1 MSIDYAS
8 LLIAMIC
15 SGAAVALALLVNW
28 LNARRDAYLAS
39 WAIGILMI
47 VVALA
52 ELALQA
58 GEPRPTG
65 KHLPYALM
73 ITGTLTI
80 LAGVMQFR
88 SGAAPRRALAL
99 FWLFSEVTT
108 LLPMWHGLTGI
119 GSIMLNFWCGVIL
132 LAAGW
137 ECWLARRE
145 APLALIINAGLFV
158 LTAISFFA
166 CSVMVIL
173 SAEWIITTPPRNW
186 AETFN
191 AIMSI
196 IALAGI
202 GTMSLMLSHART
214 ARRHLIA
221 ANTDPLTGLLNRRA
235 LFDLMTAEAARP
247 GMAVLMIDLDN
258 FKQLNDRRGHADGD
272 IALQRF
278 SQILRSSI
286 RDEDLAAR
294 LGGEEFC
301 AVLRNVTPEIAM
313 MVAER
318 IRSGLE
324 TAALPLGTDQGPDH
338 GIVTVSIGLAMTLSP
353 DSFEAALA
361 RADAALYRAK
371 NAGRNQI
378 QVALQL
384 AA

>member
-1 MSIDYAS
+1 MSVDYAS
-8 LLIAMIC
+8 LLIALIC

-39 WAIGILMI
+39 WAIGILLI

-58 GEPRPTG
+58 GEVRPVD
-65 KHLPYALM
+65 KPLPYALM

-99 FWLFSEVTT
+99 FWLFCQVTT

-119 GSIMLNFWCGVIL
+119 GGILLNFWCGVIL
-132 LAAGW
+132 LVAAW
-137 ECWLARRE
+137 HCWQARRE
-145 APLALIINAGLFV
+145 APLALMINAGLFF

-166 CSVMVIL
+166 CSMMMIL
-173 SAEWIITTPPRNW
+173 SAEWILITPPRNW

-235 LFDLMTAEAARP
+235 LFDLMTAEAWRP

-258 FKQLNDRRGHADGD
+258 FKQLNDQRGHAEGD
-272 IALQRF
+272 IALSRF
-278 SQILRSSI
+278 AQILCEAL
-286 RDEDLAAR
+286 RDEDLPTR

-301 AVLRNVTPEIAM
+301 AVLRSVTPEIAM

-318 IRSGLE
+318 IRSALE
-324 TAALPLGTDQGPDH
+324 ADAIPLGKDQ
-338 GIVTVSIGLAMTLSP
+338 GIVTVSIGLAMALTS